1 MINGRSDAP
10 ALYPG
15 SRGKARHCSIDP
27 GVAGN
32 LYKSQRSQHVKQ
44 EIYNGKKEVF
54 KRGFYL
60 LGEQPGN

>member
-1 MINGRSDAP
+1 MAAVMHPHFTLVHAGK
-10 ALYPG
+10 PG
-15 SRGKARHCSIDP
+15 IAVLTR
-27 GVAGN
+27 VLAGN